1 MNKFTFILLLLLS
14 TSVLAQEADRNSA
27 QDAKAIL
34 PEIVSVTPPPS
45 KIYAIK
51 QNVDFAVEFNEI
63 VDVKGQPKL
72 ELIVGS
78 TILDAPYFSGTGTTT
93 LIFRYTVNKRDADAD
108 GISVNPAIVLDS
120 GSIRDDDSNNSK
132 LTFAPPPTSGIRVDG
147 VKVDFFLNVLGR
159 NGVLIVI
166 GMGFFIFC
174 YVNSIKIFSWMDEQ
188 TSGTREYILKKL
200 EILHIE
206 VDPQRVTWGLLLVS
220 FGSGVFFFC
229 VLAAIGKTA
238 LGVVVAIAATIA
250 GWKLPRPAIDFF
262 EEKRKKKYALQ
273 MVDALN
279 LLANGIRAGLTMPQA
294 IGMVVDELPAP
305 VSQEFNLV
313 LQQAKIGVPL
323 DEALENLKKRV
334 YTEDNEMFV
343 TSVNILR
350 ETGGNL
356 AEVFDTITVVIRER
370 VRLQLKIDTY
380 IASGKIQ
387 AYIIGCMPFMMILMF
402 GSGDPDY
409 FPLLFGTV
417 LGIVALLVICGMVAL
432 GMFIILKII
441 DIKV

>member
-1 MNKFTFILLLLLS
+1 MTKIISFLLLFFVSSSLF
-14 TSVLAQEADRNSA
+14 AQA
-27 QDAKAIL
+27 
-34 PEIVSVTPPPS
+34 V
-45 KIYAIK
+45 K
-51 QNVDFAVEFNEI
+51 QKREVDFM
-63 VDVKGQPKL
+63 
-72 ELIVGS
+72 
-78 TILDAPYFSGTGTTT
+78 LD
-93 LIFRYTVNKRDADAD
+93 
-108 GISVNPAIVLDS
+108 
-120 GSIRDDDSNNSK
+120 
-132 LTFAPPPTSGIRVDG
+132 
-147 VKVDFFLNVLGR
+147 VLGKT
-159 NGVLIVI
+159 GVLLVI
-166 GMGFFIFC
+166 GIGFFIFC
-174 YVNSIKIFSWMDEQ
+174 YVNSIKIFSWIDEQ
-188 TSGTREYILKKL
+188 TSGTREYILNKF

-206 VDPQRVTWGLLLVS
+206 VDPQKVTWGLLIVS
-220 FGSGVFFFC
+220 FGFGIFSFC
-229 VLAAIGKTA
+229 ILAIIGKTA
-238 LGVVVAIAATIA
+238 LGIVVGIIATIA
-250 GWKLPRPAIDFF
+250 GWKLPRPAVDFF
-262 EEKRKKKYALQ
+262 ENKRKKKYALQ

-356 AEVFDTITVVIRER
+356 AEVFDTITIVIRER

-387 AYIIGCMPFMMILMF
+387 AYIIGCMPFAMIVMF

-432 GMFIILKII
+432 GMFVILKII